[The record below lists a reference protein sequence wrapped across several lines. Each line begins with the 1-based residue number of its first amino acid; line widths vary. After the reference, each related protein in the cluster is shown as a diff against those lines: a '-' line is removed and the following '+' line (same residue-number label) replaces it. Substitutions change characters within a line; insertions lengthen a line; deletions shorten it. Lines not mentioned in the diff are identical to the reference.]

1 MVGIFYKS
9 DDCTKCTE
17 NSDIKFYLVKSLIR
31 YENPTNVSKWSGPI
45 CTTYLESI
53 FLISL
58 CTRYLLYQHKWN
70 YSAVFIIILKHL
82 GALNAMALFAHRN
95 PYFLELCNPFL
106 GISTK
111 ELDHN
116 GNKTRFVL
124 LEWRRY
130 ICVDTVIAHHGTTFV
145 VSITIVISTPLHF
158 RSRIQWKWSNCSRG
172 WEEIFYKTP

>member
-1 MVGIFYKS
+1 M
-9 DDCTKCTE
+9 
-17 NSDIKFYLVKSLIR
+17 
-31 YENPTNVSKWSGPI
+31 
-45 CTTYLESI
+45 
-53 FLISL
+53 
-58 CTRYLLYQHKWN
+58 
-70 YSAVFIIILKHL
+70 HL

-158 RSRIQWKWSNCSRG
+158 RSRIQWK
-172 WEEIFYKTP
+172 